1 LLSDKEIRHLL
12 LLHRLAGE
20 HPRSVWKLLKWFGSA
35 ERALQGADAACLEE
49 LGVPGR
55 IASRVSGWRSAD
67 YRRAVER
74 DLRWLEAPSHH
85 LVYPDLPDFPAR
97 LKEIHDPPPLLFADG
112 DVQLLASL
120 QIAMVGSRKMSATG
134 RKVAMMLAGDLS
146 RCGLTITSG
155 LAIGVDAAS
164 HEGALAADG
173 PTIAVLGSGCDVIY
187 PPRHRRLADR
197 VRTRGLIVS
206 EFPLGTEAR
215 PHHFP
220 QRNRVVTGM
229 SLGTLVVEAAL
240 KSGSLISARLAMEQ
254 GREVFAVPGS
264 VLNPSSRGCH
274 KLIRE
279 GAKLTETAHDVVEE
293 LAGIVEPVA
302 LTRIPM
308 VQLSPAQHG
317 LLSLL
322 GSEPVSVDFLTESS
336 GLGVAEV
343 LSMLIEL
350 EIDGVVQMEPGG
362 YTLTA
367 AWAGYGSSADA

>member
-1 LLSDKEIRHLL
+1 MLSEKEIRHLL

-20 HPRSVWKLLKWFGSA
+20 HPLSVWKLLKWFGTG
-35 ERALQGADAACLEE
+35 ELALKGADAARLEE

-55 IASRVSGWRSAD
+55 IASRVSDWRRSD
-67 YRRAVER
+67 YQHAVER

-85 LVYPDLPDFPAR
+85 LVYPDLPDYPAR

-112 DVQLLASL
+112 DVKLLASL

-134 RKVAMMLAGDLS
+134 RKVAMMLAGDLT

-155 LAIGVDAAS
+155 LALGVDAAS

-173 PTIAVLGSGCDVIY
+173 RTIAVLGSGCDVIY

-197 VRTRGLIVS
+197 VRTRGLILS

-229 SLGTLVVEAAL
+229 SLGTVVVEAAL

-264 VLNPSSRGCH
+264 VLNLSSRGCH

-279 GAKLTETAHDVVEE
+279 GAKLTESVHDVVEE
-293 LAGIVEPVA
+293 LAGIVAPA
-302 LTRIPM
+302 AFTRTPM

-317 LLSLL
+317 LLSLV

-336 GLGVAEV
+336 GLSVAEV

-362 YTLTA
+362 YTLTP
-367 AWAGYGSSADA
+367 AWAAYGSSADA